1 MLKRLFVPVLA
12 VIDIALLIIIIVSP
26 GLSDRK
32 ASVEDYSAPE
42 VAVAEALTEATAGPE
57 LDAAPKDDH
66 SIMDIPAVSE
76 ETAIVTSEQENTELS
91 QTPFSDISAF
101 DTSERPT
108 AADFTWITPDIIAGI
123 CPAGSENMDFPEA
136 LGGWKCYI
144 WDSEG
149 IERFANMD
157 FAGTEDN
164 IRLTFDWYYTYVGS
178 EGQGYDDNTPDS
190 VYEGSLVGNVE
201 AYGPGMVVLTD
212 FYSMDGHQ
220 YAFGSIQW
228 PDGISGHLTLV
239 RP

>member
-101 DTSERPT
+101 DTSER
-108 AADFTWITPDIIAGI
+108 
-123 CPAGSENMDFPEA
+123 
-136 LGGWKCYI
+136 
-144 WDSEG
+144 
-149 IERFANMD
+149 
-157 FAGTEDN
+157 
-164 IRLTFDWYYTYVGS
+164 
-178 EGQGYDDNTPDS
+178 
-190 VYEGSLVGNVE
+190 
-201 AYGPGMVVLTD
+201 
-212 FYSMDGHQ
+212 
-220 YAFGSIQW
+220 
-228 PDGISGHLTLV
+228 
-239 RP
+239 